1 MANKVVYVS
10 EFTNGI
16 LDPKSQMLGPLE
28 NGGYII
34 ANTAPGC
41 WGPMITPA
49 IRGGH
54 EVTKPVY
61 IEGVKIGD
69 SVVIKI
75 HSIKVTSIVTSSGNE
90 KAIEGRFLGD
100 PFIAAKCPKC
110 GTLYPETIIE
120 GIGKDAVK
128 CKECG
133 ESISPFEFRNG
144 YTIAFDE
151 EHKIG
156 LTLNKQAALI
166 VAQNAKYYMQT
177 PDNSIQNPI
186 VIFAQADIA
195 GLSARL
201 RPFLGQLGTMP
212 AIAMPD
218 SHNAGDFGQFLIDAP
233 HEYGIKKEQLALRTD
248 GHMDINRVRQGAV
261 VIAPV
266 KVDGAGVY
274 VGDMH
279 AMQGDGEIAGH
290 TTDVSGIAVL
300 QVEVLKNVA
309 LDGPIILPNVEDLPL
324 LAKPFSCEEKE
335 IAKKLASVWGIG
347 KPEESL
353 PVSFVGS
360 GANLNEATDNALERA
375 SSVLNI
381 SIAEAKNRSTITG
394 AIEIGRL
401 PGTVTATFLA
411 PVNLLKNAGLYDIVS
426 RKYTD
431 LGGNYVT

>member
-1 MANKVVYVS
+1 MASKVVYVN

-16 LDPKSQMLGPLE
+16 LDPSSQMLGPVE
-28 NGGYII
+28 NGGYIV

-61 IEGVKIGD
+61 VEGAKVGD

-75 HSIKVTSIVTSSGNE
+75 QSIKVTSIVTSSGNE
-90 KAIEGRFLGD
+90 KVIEGRFLGD
-100 PFIAAKCPKC
+100 PFVAAKCPKC

-128 CKECG
+128 CKVCG
-133 ESISPFEFRNG
+133 ESIAPFDFTNG

-151 EHKIG
+151 NYKVG
-156 LTLNKQAALI
+156 VTLNKQAAEI
-166 VAQNAKYYMQT
+166 AAKDAKYYMQT

-186 VIFAQADIA
+186 VVFAQADIV

-201 RPFLGQLGTMP
+201 RPFLGQLGTTP
-212 AIAMPD
+212 SIKMPD

-233 HEYGIKKEQLALRTD
+233 HEYAIKKDQLSMRTD
-248 GHMDINRVRQGAV
+248 GHMDINKVREHAV

-266 KVDGAGVY
+266 KVEGAGIY
-274 VGDMH
+274 LGDMH

-290 TTDVSGIAVL
+290 TTDVSGITVL
-300 QVEVLKNVA
+300 QVEVLKNVSIE
-309 LDGPIILPNVEDLPL
+309 GPIILPNVEDLPY
-324 LAKPFSCEEKE
+324 LAKPFSCEENE
-335 IAKKLASVWGIG
+335 LVKKLASVWGISEL
-347 KPEESL
+347 EESL
-353 PVSFVGS
+353 PVAFVGS
-360 GANLNEATDNALERA
+360 GANINEAVDNALERA
-375 SSVLNI
+375 SKVLCISVP
-381 SIAEAKNRSTITG
+381 EVKNRATITG

-401 PGTVTATFLA
+401 PGTVTATFLV
-411 PVNLLKNAGLYDIVS
+411 PINLLKNVGLYDIVAK
-426 RKYTD
+426 KYK
-431 LGGNYVT
+431 N